1 MTDARHQLLDE
12 ALALTKRM
20 AQLGDGDD
28 WQAVVELEPQRRQLL
43 QRAFATQLPV
53 DEVMAERVRAILD
66 LDKHLMALT
75 VSAKERIA
83 GDISRSNK
91 GRAAANAYR
100 SAGA

>member
-1 MTDARHQLLDE
+1 MIDARHQLLDE
-12 ALALTKRM
+12 ALALTQRM
-20 AQLGDGDD
+20 AQLGDDDD

-43 QRAFATQLPV
+43 QRAFATQRQV
-53 DEVMAERVRAILD
+53 DEVMAERVRAILE

-75 VSAKERIA
+75 VAARDRIA
-83 GDISRSNK
+83 GDITRSSK